1 MRSLLVPSLVL
12 AALLSAGCGDN
23 DHYLD
28 LPEGCQPLLAGAQC
42 TAPYPSDFY
51 RVVDPSTATGFRIA
65 PEGAAR
71 MVTRQGNSA
80 DMHGVAI
87 DDGYSAIPSIVA
99 MLPDDV
105 APDGLAPVASPEAS
119 LADDAR
125 TIIVAEDGT
134 KIPHY
139 VDIDP
144 LANQADHKAIIIHPV
159 VGLSYRTR
167 YVVALRHVARTGGGD
182 AAPAEGFRRLRDA
195 EVAGDTQLEP
205 LRAHYNDDIFPV
217 LEKAGWH
224 RGDIQL
230 AWDFT
235 VGSQDEAERD
245 MLRVRELTLAWLDTH
260 QPTVTVDAVE
270 DDPET
275 NVWRKVRG
283 TITGPLFLESD
294 QPGAQ
299 LARDRSGQVIQNGTT
314 QFKFLVQIPASVR
327 DQSGPGRA
335 LAYGHGFFGN
345 TNEIEGG
352 SARTIS
358 DTLHAVMFGIWWVGM
373 SSDDIASVV
382 TDLSGDPAHTLRF
395 GDRVHQAMANWIVM
409 ASAIRGPLSQED
421 SLKRDNGDLVYAPD
435 PVDFLGISQGA
446 ILGGTMTAL
455 NPFIDRVV
463 LQVGGAGF
471 THMMFRARPF
481 ASFLLVLDP
490 SFDDRVDE
498 QIFAASMQ
506 RQFDRFDPG
515 TYAHYLVKEPLAGM
529 PADRRLLYQMGLG
542 DVSVPNLGSFLE
554 ANLAGLPVTQPSP
567 AAPYGLG
574 MVTPPTD
581 DPALTIYD
589 FGIDLSV
596 YDQATPATED
606 NPVHESVRLEPSA
619 LDQLDQFYGAGTIVH
634 PCDGPCDP
642 E

>member
-1 MRSLLVPSLVL
+1 MRCFLVPSLVL
-12 AALLSAGCGDN
+12 AALAAAGCSDN

-51 RVVDPSTATGFRIA
+51 RVADSTTATGFRIA

-71 MVTRQGNSA
+71 MVTVQGNSA
-80 DMHGVAI
+80 DIHGVAR

-105 APDGLAPVASPEAS
+105 SSDGLTAVASPEDS
-119 LADDAR
+119 LADDSR
-125 TIIVAEDGT
+125 TIIVAADGT
-134 KIPHY
+134 KIPHF
-139 VDIDP
+139 VDVDP
-144 LANQADHKAIIIHPV
+144 LANQADHKAIVIHPV

-182 AAPAEGFRRLRDA
+182 AAPAEGFRLLRDA
-195 EVAGDTQLEP
+195 EGVGDPELRP
-205 LRAHYNDDIFPV
+205 LRAHYDSDIFPV

-235 VGSQDEAERD
+235 VGSQEQVESD
-245 MLRVRELTLAWLDTH
+245 MLRVRALTLAWLETH
-260 QPTVTVDAVE
+260 QPTVTVDSVE
-270 DDPET
+270 EDPET
-275 NVWRKVRG
+275 NVWRKIRG
-283 TITGPLFLESD
+283 TVTGPLFLESD
-294 QPGAQ
+294 EPGAE
-299 LARDRSGQVIQNGTT
+299 LERDRSGQVIQNGTA

-327 DQSGPGRA
+327 DQTGPGRA

-382 TDLSGDPAHTLRF
+382 TDLSGNPARTLRF

-409 ASAIRGPLSQED
+409 AAAIRGPLTEQD
-421 SLKRDNGDLVYAPD
+421 ALKRDSGDLVYAPD
-435 PVDFLGISQGA
+435 PVDYLGISQGG

-455 NPFIDRVV
+455 NPLIDRVV

-481 ASFLLVLDP
+481 SSFLLVLNP
-490 SFDDRVDE
+490 AFDDRVDE
-498 QIFAASMQ
+498 QVFAASMQ

-515 TYAHYLVKEPLAGM
+515 TYAHYLVKEPLEGT

-542 DVSVPNLGSFLE
+542 DVSVPNLGTFLE

-567 AAPYGLG
+567 AAPYGLDT
-574 MVTPPTD
+574 VTPPTGA
-581 DPALTIYD
+581 PALTIYD

-596 YDQATPATED
+596 YDQAVPSDED

-619 LDQLDQFYGAGTIVH
+619 LDQLDQFYETGQIVH